1 LSSGPPV
8 SWKGKQDEAEADIV
22 VAVRGFVVVAVRGAA
37 VLSVIDPTA
46 AAIHAVRALSTMH
59 R

>member
-1 LSSGPPV
+1 M

-22 VAVRGFVVVAVRGAA
+22 IAVRRRVVVAVRGAA
-37 VLSVIDPTA
+37 VLSVVDPTA